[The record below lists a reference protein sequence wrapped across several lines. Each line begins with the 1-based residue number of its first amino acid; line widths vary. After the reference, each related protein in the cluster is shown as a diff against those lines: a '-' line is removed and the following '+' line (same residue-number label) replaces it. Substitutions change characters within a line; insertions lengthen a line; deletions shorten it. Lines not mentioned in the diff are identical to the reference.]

1 MQFLVYAIIAS
12 SLSFE
17 YLGAEKYAPTFI
29 AYTQEICAMVAALV
43 VVVAGV
49 QQRFGNVA
57 ARYWFLFG
65 SLLVTVLCGLL
76 TNVVEP
82 GPIFAGLRS
91 YLRAMPFFFLPA
103 VVLFSTRQLKAQFLL
118 VLAFAIAQLPISL
131 DQRLSTFEAG
141 FLSGDRTVGTLSD
154 SAFLSTFLIC
164 VASVLFALTVR
175 KRLSRKWA
183 FVLLPI
189 VLAPTMYNETKAS
202 LLLVPIA
209 LIAVVVVGA
218 TKNRTRR
225 FLVATIGTAL
235 FVGAFVP
242 IYDYFMKPRYGY
254 GIIEFITME
263 NRVANYLDQNAQVGT
278 YKAVGKVDAIT
289 VPLQVLSRD
298 PPQLAF
304 GLGIGNVSDSAL
316 GVQFSGEHFQ
326 RYGHF
331 VQSGLAL
338 LLWET
343 GLLGTGL
350 LLALMLMLFIDA
362 YHLSRRDDFIGAVAL
377 GMLGA
382 ITVVTLSLP
391 YTVGMDSPALSYLF
405 WYTAGIVAAE
415 RCRALAEAP
424 AETRPARPVGAGLT
438 HRPA

>member
-1 MQFLVYAIIAS
+1 
-12 SLSFE
+12 
-17 YLGAEKYAPTFI
+17 
-29 AYTQEICAMVAALV
+29 
-43 VVVAGV
+43 
-49 QQRFGNVA
+49 
-57 ARYWFLFG
+57 
-65 SLLVTVLCGLL
+65 
-76 TNVVEP
+76 
-82 GPIFAGLRS
+82 
-91 YLRAMPFFFLPA
+91 
-103 VVLFSTRQLKAQFLL
+103 
-118 VLAFAIAQLPISL
+118 
-131 DQRLSTFEAG
+131 
-141 FLSGDRTVGTLSD
+141 
-154 SAFLSTFLIC
+154 
-164 VASVLFALTVR
+164 
-175 KRLSRKWA
+175 
-183 FVLLPI
+183 
-189 VLAPTMYNETKAS
+189 
-202 LLLVPIA
+202 
-209 LIAVVVVGA
+209 
-218 TKNRTRR
+218 
-225 FLVATIGTAL
+225 L